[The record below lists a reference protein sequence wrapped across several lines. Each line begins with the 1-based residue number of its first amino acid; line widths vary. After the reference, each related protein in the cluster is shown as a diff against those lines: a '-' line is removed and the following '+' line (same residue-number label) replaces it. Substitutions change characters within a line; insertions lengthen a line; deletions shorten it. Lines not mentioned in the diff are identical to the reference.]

1 MTTTPPPPPPAAP
14 EVRILGIRGIPMIQ
28 AGDDLAGMI
37 VDAAARQGTP
47 LHEGDVI
54 AITQRVVS
62 KAEGRIYP
70 MDHFVPSPFARA
82 YAERTEKD
90 PRVVEA
96 VLRESKRIIRQVGG
110 VLITETH
117 HGLKCANAGV
127 DASNTGGQ
135 DLVCLLPV
143 DPDASCRRIREG
155 IRTRLDIDV
164 AVVMTDT
171 FGRPWRLGQTNVAIG
186 VAGMK
191 PFHDY
196 IGQRDLDGHEL
207 RVTLIC
213 VADEIAG
220 AAEMVMGKLDA
231 VPAAIVRGF
240 AYTRGEG
247 AAAEIVREMALDLFP

>member
-1 MTTTPPPPPPAAP
+1 MPPTSAP
-14 EVRILGIRGIPMIQ
+14 EVRVIGIRNIPMVQ
-28 AGDDLAGMI
+28 AGDDLAGQI
-37 VDAAARQGTP
+37 IDAAAAQGTP
-47 LHEGDVI
+47 LEEGDVI

-62 KAEGRIYP
+62 KQEGRIYP
-70 MDHFVPSPFARA
+70 MDHFVPSAFALA

-96 VLRESKRIIRQVGG
+96 VLRESKRIIRQAGP

-143 DPDASCRRIREG
+143 DPDASCRG
-155 IRTRLDIDV
+155 IRDQIRARLGIEV
-164 AVVMTDT
+164 AIVITDT

-207 RVTLIC
+207 RVTLLC

-220 AAEMVMGKLDA
+220 AAELVMGKLDA
-231 VPAAIVRGF
+231 IPAAIVRGF
-240 AYTRGEG
+240 NYERGEG
-247 AAAEIVREMALDLFP
+247 AATEIVREMALDLFP